1 MTPECAG
8 MLAGS
13 KPRLQEVPEQ
23 VLAAKGWEGT
33 RSTGSKET
41 QLNQAPVEAATFAG
55 PVQTRPATT
64 ELQPIVRL
72 RQAWLATESALGPEH
87 TITQAVKQQYEQL
100 VQCRKESMPL
110 LKHLKEA
117 RKEWEQSKQTLLNY
131 QMWNTS
137 LTKQI
142 QELHNRKAEFTIG
155 EMNAEDAVAHKKVE
169 LEALVE
175 LCLGIQEQQG
185 RSQQVSCSDAETPRD
200 IGDGRGE
207 HSLKSRDIGQANASD
222 PHIAKVAKAH
232 RRSLHWEVRQIDS
245 PPVRKNPSAFG

>member
-1 MTPECAG
+1 

-23 VLAAKGWEGT
+23 VLAGKGGEGT

-100 VQCRKESMPL
+100 VQCRNEHAIAQAFERSKERMGAVQADSFELPDVEHISD
-110 LKHLKEA
+110 KA
-117 RKEWEQSKQTLLNY
+117 NSRVAQ
-131 QMWNTS
+131 
-137 LTKQI
+137 
-142 QELHNRKAEFTIG
+142 QE
-155 EMNAEDAVAHKKVE
+155 
-169 LEALVE
+169 
-175 LCLGIQEQQG
+175 G
-185 RSQQVSCSDAETPRD
+185 RIHYR
-200 IGDGRGE
+200 
-207 HSLKSRDIGQANASD
+207 
-222 PHIAKVAKAH
+222 
-232 RRSLHWEVRQIDS
+232 
-245 PPVRKNPSAFG
+245 